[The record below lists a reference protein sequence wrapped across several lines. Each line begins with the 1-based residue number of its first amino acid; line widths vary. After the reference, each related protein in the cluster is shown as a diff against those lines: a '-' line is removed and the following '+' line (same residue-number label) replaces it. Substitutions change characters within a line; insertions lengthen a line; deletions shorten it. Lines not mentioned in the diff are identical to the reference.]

1 MADRPVTTVLV
12 IGPSQNGKS
21 TFINRLIDLSET
33 NNVPLAGEG
42 DGNFKCTYN
51 CTAYDLEVPLTDYK
65 LVQVGNGE
73 DYAVP
78 NSDRE
83 DEFLGAGWW
92 RKQTRAKYAVKKC
105 QPNGPRMRIR
115 LIDTPGLDD
124 CDGTDYENMEAVLKF
139 LNEKAQSF
147 EKWEREIHA
156 LVFVYN
162 FNSSFT
168 YSFQQTLKD
177 YERCMPNLFGG
188 LTVVN
193 TYFNVTAWAQKRQHL
208 IQEQLL
214 GSTET
219 AKVRIMKERRAEFS
233 KILNRNPTH
242 FFIDN
247 KPKKSL
253 AFDELLSCNTICDI
267 LNYWSNSKPMEIG
280 QMRLFKTMN
289 MKAVDKR
296 LQSYL
301 LHAIS
306 QWNIEKDD
314 EFRKSTKEEATRS
327 YLEQLNKEHLD
338 DIARIKSDLERYD
351 NDSEYTINTHVTS
364 DDASAPELFF
374 RWAFRLPM
382 SNEYSIQEP
391 DFEEFYVAPQ
401 NGVGHRWISHTFD
414 HPTKTW
420 NGKYEADPGKVPRLI
435 ARSFTTNRVYHQ
447 DKISSLK
454 SQLRPAKVSL
464 VKNEANRKIHAADEV
479 GGQNIKLERL
489 VEWITAAKDL
499 SEVLQAE
506 RPPLDKSFDEAARK
520 RYKKSPDK
528 IEPEDLFDTVKG
540 MKPVKLRPLRDM
552 LSDID

>member
-1 MADRPVTTVLV
+1 MAARPVTVLV

-21 TFINRLIDLSET
+21 TFINRLINLSET
-33 NNVPLAGEG
+33 KNIPLAREG

-51 CTAYDLEVPLTDYK
+51 CTAYDLEIPLTDYK
-65 LVQVGNGE
+65 LVQVANGE

-78 NSDRE
+78 DVDRE

-92 RKQTRAKYAVKKC
+92 KKQTRSKYAVKKC
-105 QPNGPRMRIR
+105 QPNGPRMRLR

-124 CDGTDYENMEAVLKF
+124 SDGTDYENLEAVLKF
-139 LNEKAQSF
+139 LNEKAQSL

-162 FNSSFT
+162 FNNSFT

-193 TYFNVTAWAQKRQHL
+193 TNFNVTAWAQKRQLL
-208 IQEQLL
+208 IREQLL
-214 GSTET
+214 GSTEA
-219 AKVRIMKERRAEFS
+219 AKVRIMKERRAEFA
-233 KILNRNPTH
+233 KTLNRNPTH

-247 KPKKSL
+247 KPKESL

-280 QMRLFKTMN
+280 QMRLIKTEN

-301 LHAIS
+301 LHAIN
-306 QWNIEKDD
+306 QWDIEKSD
-314 EFRKSTKEEATRS
+314 ELRKSSKEVATRS
-327 YLEQLNKEHLD
+327 YLEQLNKELLD
-338 DIARIKSDLERYD
+338 DIGRIKSELERYD

-364 DDASAPELFF
+364 DDASAPELFL
-374 RWAFRLPM
+374 RWAFRIPM
-382 SNEYSIQEP
+382 SHEYSIQEP
-391 DFEEFYVAPQ
+391 NFEEFDVAPQ
-401 NGVGHRWISHTFD
+401 NAVGHRWISHTFD
-414 HPTKTW
+414 HSTNTW
-420 NGKYEADPGKVPRLI
+420 KGKYEADPGKVPRLT
-435 ARSFTTNRVYHQ
+435 ARSFTTSRVYHR
-447 DKISSLK
+447 DLISSLK
-454 SQLRPAKVSL
+454 SQLRRAKASFAE
-464 VKNEANRKIHAADEV
+464 NESHREIHAADHEV
-479 GGQNIKLERL
+479 GDQNIKLEKL

-506 RPPLDKSFDEAARK
+506 RPPLDKSFDEAARM
-520 RYKKSPDK
+520 RYKKSPNK
-528 IEPEDLFDTVKG
+528 IEPEDLFDTVTG
-540 MKPVKLRPLRDM
+540 MKPVILRPLRDV
-552 LSDID
+552 LSDVD

>member
-1 MADRPVTTVLV
+1 MADKPVNVLV

-21 TFINRLIDLSET
+21 TFINRLINLSAT
-33 NNVPLAGEG
+33 NDVPLAREG
-42 DGNFKCTYN
+42 DGNFKCTSE

-65 LVQVGNGE
+65 LVQVANGE

-78 NSDRE
+78 ELDRE
-83 DEFLGAGWW
+83 AEFLVAGWW
-92 RKQTRAKYAVKKC
+92 RKQTRSKYAIKKR
-105 QPNGPRMRIR
+105 QPNGPRMRLR

-124 CDGTDYENMEAVLKF
+124 CEGKDYENMEAVLKF
-139 LNEKAQSF
+139 LNEKAQSS
-147 EKWEREIHA
+147 EKGEREIHA

-168 YSFQQTLKD
+168 HSFQQTLKD

-193 TYFNVTAWAQKRQHL
+193 TNFNVTAWAQKRQHL
-208 IQEQLL
+208 IREQLL
-214 GSTET
+214 ESTET
-219 AKVRIMKERRAEFS
+219 AKVRIMKERRAAFS
-233 KILNRNPTH
+233 KISNRNPAH

-247 KPKKSL
+247 KPKESL

-280 QMRLFKTMN
+280 QMRLIKTEN

-301 LHAIS
+301 LQAID
-306 QWNIEKDD
+306 QWKTDKTE
-314 EFRKSTKEEATRS
+314 ELRKSSKDEATLC
-327 YLEQLNKEHLD
+327 YLKQLNKEYID
-338 DIARIKSDLERYD
+338 DIARIRSDLERYD

-364 DDASAPELFF
+364 DDASAPALFL
-374 RWAFRLPM
+374 RWAFRVPM
-382 SNEYSIQEP
+382 RNEYSIQEP
-391 DFEEFYVAPQ
+391 DFEEFHVEPQ
-401 NGVGHRWISHTFD
+401 NGVGQRWSSHTFD
-414 HPTKTW
+414 YSNNTW
-420 NGKYEADPGKVPRLI
+420 KGKYEADPGIVPRLT
-435 ARSFTTNRVYHQ
+435 ARSFTSSRLYHH

-454 SQLRPAKVSL
+454 SQLSRAKVRL
-464 VKNEANRKIHAADEV
+464 AENESAREINAVDDI
-479 GGQNIKLERL
+479 GGQNLKLEEL

-506 RPPLDKSFDEAARK
+506 RPPLDTSFDEVARK
-520 RYKKSPDK
+520 RYKKSPNK

-540 MKPVKLRPLRDM
+540 MKPVILRPLKDV
-552 LSDID
+552 LSDTH